1 MTSPEQK
8 RIISLSP
15 AQIGPV
21 SYISLADLL
30 VDGRSYLLFDA
41 KGTQDIPFF
50 AVCFLKRSHPRKAVR
65 AVGASCQTLPRI
77 CG

>member
-30 VDGRSYLLFDA
+30 VDARSYLFDA
-41 KGTQDIPFF
+41 KPTQDIPFF
-50 AVCFLKRSHPRKAVR
+50 AVCFLKRSCSRKAMR
-65 AVGASCQTLPRI
+65 AVSASCQTLPHI
-77 CG
+77 

>member
-1 MTSPEQK
+1 MTSLEQK

-41 KGTQDIPFF
+41 KPTQDIPFF
-50 AVCFLKRSHPRKAVR
+50 AVSFLNRSLPRKAVR
-65 AVGASCQTLPRI
+65 AVGASCQTLPHI

>member
-8 RIISLSP
+8 RIISVSP

-30 VDGRSYLLFDA
+30 VDGRSYVLLDA
-41 KGTQDIPFF
+41 KPTQDIPFF
-50 AVCFLKRSHPRKAVR
+50 AVCSLLRSCTKR
-65 AVGASCQTLPRI
+65 AVHAVVASCQTLPHI

>member
-30 VDGRSYLLFDA
+30 VDGRSYLFLGA
-41 KGTQDIPFF
+41 KPTQDIPFF
-50 AVCFLKRSHPRKAVR
+50 EVVLSEKKLSWEG
-65 AVGASCQTLPRI
+65 GA
-77 CG
+77 